1 MRINNVNPRLA
12 PVICLLLWASLA
24 AAARAD
30 IVYTTDG
37 SRYVGTVTK
46 DGHHVIVET
55 EDGQTVKL
63 EAKDVLHIAVVSD
76 TDEPDQP
83 EDAPE
88 PPDEPDPP
96 AEPDE
101 PAEPVETPPD
111 DADLPEPPSSGFADS
126 GNVVPAAIT
135 FSMDR
140 ITMPES
146 AAFVF
151 MRRLKA
157 APPGRETHD
166 LRDQIKTWQAA
177 AHDRLRR
184 RGSSWVKPGQFTLR
198 RQEYYEQVEKI
209 ESILSEIEKIDDEDE
224 NAEAERKKLQR
235 ELAREAEDAAELWI
249 DDDMRAFM
257 LGVANYQLEQYD
269 ESYKHF
275 KQARESNPLIAA
287 YHQGAGMA
295 LGHIDKAELASLE
308 ALTDALLLRPDDP
321 AALRAADDAIKKV
334 PGLQAGNNT
343 FKRAQELVDSYPAD
357 WRKKPTRSRQFMWL
371 MPGDRGWTV
380 RDHYIP
386 EPPYDRLVVR
396 QAMAAAIDKTT
407 LLVDASVVEGALEVL
422 IRIDADTIAIGRVGK
437 AARGQ
442 QTHHKKLSL
451 VSVAGYTFT
460 PMAVS
465 ADAIF
470 DVGDEVET
478 YGVNVLA
485 EMGTEVRPV
494 RTTLVQAAPH
504 LQPAELLA
512 AGESAAPVVTSDRRL
527 VGMLSGRTDVRRN
540 QGGAGKFIPRVL
552 FDDLLAKRSRY
563 RYQSSYGTRSRRPIS
578 WREAEGDHFI
588 IYGIFGEKLD

>member
-1 MRINNVNPRLA
+1 MRINNVNLRLA
-12 PVICLLLWASLA
+12 SLIYACLCASLA
-24 AAARAD
+24 AVAGAD
-30 IVYTTDG
+30 IVYTKDG
-37 SRYVGTVTK
+37 GRHEGTVTR
-46 DGHHVIVET
+46 DGIHVIVET
-55 EDGQTVKL
+55 EDGQTVTL

-76 TDEPDQP
+76 TDEPDTP
-83 EDAPE
+83 TPE
-88 PPDEPDPP
+88 PPHEPATPDEP
-96 AEPDE
+96 EETPDE
-101 PAEPVETPPD
+101 PADEPPE
-111 DADLPEPPSSGFADS
+111 AEDLPEPPSSGFADS

-151 MRRLKA
+151 MRRLKT
-157 APPGRETHD
+157 APPGQETHD
-166 LRDQIKTWQAA
+166 LRDQIKVWQAA

-209 ESILSEIEKIDDEDE
+209 EAILKDIERIDDDDE

-235 ELAREAEDAAELWI
+235 ELAHEAEGAAELWI

-257 LGVANYQLEQYD
+257 LGVAYYQLEQYD
-269 ESYKHF
+269 DSYKHF

-295 LGHIDKAELASLE
+295 LRHIDKGELASLA

-321 AALRAADDAIKKV
+321 AAVRAVDDAIKKV
-334 PGLQAGNNT
+334 PGLQADDNM
-343 FKRAQELVDSYPAD
+343 FRRAQELLGTYPED
-357 WRKKPTRSRQFMWL
+357 WLRKPTRSKQFTWL

-407 LLVDASVVEGALEVL
+407 LLVDAAVVESALDVL
-422 IRIDADTIAIGRVGK
+422 VRIDGDTIAIGRVGK
-437 AARGQ
+437 VARGQ
-442 QTHHKKLSL
+442 QTHHKKLAL
-451 VSVAGYTFT
+451 VSVVGYTFT

-470 DVGDEVET
+470 EVGDEVET

-504 LQPAELLA
+504 VQPAERLA
-512 AGESAAPVVTSDRRL
+512 AGESAAPVVTADRRL
-527 VGMLSGRTDVRRN
+527 VGMLSGRTRVRAE
-540 QGGAGKFIPRVL
+540 QGGPGKFIPRVL

-563 RYQSSYGTRSRRPIS
+563 RYQSSYGTRSRRPIT
-578 WREAEGDHFI
+578 WRKAEGDHFI
-588 IYGIFGEKLD
+588 IYGVFGEKID